1 MKKLLV
7 GSVFI
12 IVFLCGF
19 VLCLF
24 FLVKASKLWVAEE
37 DIRRAFYYESKAV
50 EMYNSGNISAARD
63 NIVAASA
70 LVDNIVKRNEWG
82 LFAPLFIIV
91 LQEPESRE
99 DYNKCL
105 LSYLDKVKEYGRE
118 KSDSKDYCSVLGA
131 ALFERRSGG
140 GN

>member
-7 GSVFI
+7 GFVFI
-12 IVFLCGF
+12 LVFLCGF
-19 VLCLF
+19 VICLF
-24 FLVKASKLWVAEE
+24 FSVKASKLWVAEE

-70 LVDNIVKRNEWG
+70 LVDNIVKRNEWD
-82 LFAPLFIIV
+82 LFTPLFIIV

-99 DYNKCL
+99 NYNKCL
-105 LSYLDKVKEYGRE
+105 LNYLDKVKEYGRE
-118 KSDSKDYCSVLGA
+118 KYDSKDYCSVLGEV
-131 ALFERRSGG
+131 LFERRSGG